1 MSSRFDLIAQQLFQ
15 KEFSHCTLDELE
27 QFAAAHPYV
36 PAAQFLLVK
45 KLQETDT
52 HRSHQ
57 QAQKAALYYHQ
68 PAAFEAFLLSPEP
81 LQAEATVD
89 LMLPVHEEVLP
100 TVPETTN
107 EAELIA
113 EEIGAETLANV
124 TEPADVEVKLPT
136 LPSLS
141 AEVPAGAL
149 AFEPFHTVDYFASQG
164 IKLSQEDLPKD
175 KFGKQ
180 LMTFTAWLKTMKK
193 LPASEQ
199 AKNMDP
205 QAEAKVETM
214 AAHSVNSSDVVTET
228 MAEIWIKQGQPQKAA
243 AIYKKLSLLH
253 PSKKAYFAAKLE
265 NLKQ

>member
-1 MSSRFDLIAQQLFQ
+1 MSSRFDLIAQQVFQ

-36 PAAQFLLVK
+36 PVAQFLLVK
-45 KLQETDT
+45 KLQEVDAN
-52 HRSHQ
+52 HYHQ

-68 PAAFEAFLLSPEP
+68 PAAFDAFLLAPEP
-81 LQAEATVD
+81 LQAA
-89 LMLPVHEEVLP
+89 PAEEFITP
-100 TVPETTN
+100 VPEAVLLPAPDITN
-107 EAELIA
+107 EAELKA
-113 EEIGAETLANV
+113 EEIQEETAADDTAPAEVA
-124 TEPADVEVKLPT
+124 VKLPA
-136 LPSLS
+136 LPSPS

-205 QAEAKVETM
+205 VAEAKVETM
-214 AAHSVNSSDVVTET
+214 AAHSVNTSDVVTET